1 QFIESISMRKEDAMR
16 VILSMMAV
24 CGVGCSRVDAGTRP
38 PASEFFPTAGTR
50 MTMEAILDYGTVVF
64 ATNPTTLL
72 EPLDFHKYEFDGHA
86 GGTVTITAQAS
97 SCGDPDLVINLFT
110 ADDFDAGRVAL
121 IENDDST
128 LPCFLDS
135 RISNF
140 RLPVDGTYVLVV
152 RSFRQQ
158 GT

>member
-1 QFIESISMRKEDAMR
+1 MSLNLWEEDAMK
-16 VILSMMAV
+16 VILLMMVV
-24 CGVGCSRVDAGTRP
+24 CGVGCEGSRGDAGTP
-38 PASEFFPTAGTR
+38 PPGPPFFQTAGIR
-50 MTMEAILDYGTVVF
+50 SSIEGILDYGTVVF

-86 GGTVTITAQAS
+86 GGTVAITAQAS

-110 ADDFDAGRVAL
+110 AAGFDAGGVSL
-121 IENDDST
+121 IEDDDSP
-128 LPCFLDS
+128 LPCHLDS

-152 RSFRQQ
+152 RSFRQ
-158 GT
+158 